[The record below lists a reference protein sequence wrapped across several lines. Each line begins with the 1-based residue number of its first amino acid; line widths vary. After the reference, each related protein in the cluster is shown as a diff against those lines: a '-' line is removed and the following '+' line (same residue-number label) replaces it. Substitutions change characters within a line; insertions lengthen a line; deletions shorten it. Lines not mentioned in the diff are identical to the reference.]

1 MSESRMAG
9 DKLKDIKFEDG
20 LSSLPEGYD
29 KGVANRVISGSWGED
44 DLKRYQHRM
53 RAGEAGKHS
62 YTPYKDSDSS
72 DSSSS
77 SSSSAGSNDSANFTE
92 DVIKDLPKIGIP
104 MATANSMQE
113 QNIQQDNDIT
123 TNIDGNNNTVNN
135 NQDNSISQF
144 GGNTESYLGGWMD
157 KYRFNKRVA

>member
-1 MSESRMAG
+1 MSKSRMAG

-20 LSSLPEGYD
+20 LSSLPDNYD

-72 DSSSS
+72 EDSS
-77 SSSSAGSNDSANFTE
+77 SSSSAGSNDSANFSQ
-92 DVIKDLPKIGIP
+92 DVIKDLPKIGLP
-104 MATANSMQE
+104 AAVANSFQE
-113 QNIQQDNDIT
+113 QNVQQDNDIST
-123 TNIDGNNNTVNN
+123 TIDGDNNVVNN

-144 GGNTESYLGGWMD
+144 GGGSESYLGSWMD